1 MFKNYLKIAYR
12 NLVKNK
18 VYTVI
23 NIFGLT
29 LGLTC
34 CILIFL
40 QVKDEVSYDK
50 FWKDHQQVYRVAL
63 ERIYPD
69 HVNFYAIIPDGFAE
83 VFKNEIPE
91 VEDATRL
98 FGSGDFA
105 NTILVNEDI
114 YEEKLVVFA
123 DSNFFEIFPLRLL
136 SGDVKT
142 ALYKTNAVVLTEK
155 TATRYFGST
164 DIVGKQFKLN
174 NQDVEVTGVVENL
187 PSNSHMEFELLATT
201 AGQPFN
207 QNPTYASFSA
217 MTYLKVA
224 ANASPDAVERAIPGL
239 VEKYAAGEIERNTGV
254 NYQDYTKAG
263 NGYRYFLQPLADI
276 HLTSQLQA
284 EMKANGD
291 IRYVF
296 IFISIA
302 FFILLIASVNF
313 INLATARSAERA
325 REVGVRK
332 AMGSDRGQLIA
343 QFLLEAIVLVVISLA
358 FSSILVS
365 LALPYFN
372 SMAQKELSLSFD
384 KVLGL
389 IPWLLGMGVFVALVA
404 GYYPAFQ
411 ISKMQSVEIMKG
423 KLNSSKKGLVLRNG
437 LVVFQFTISIM
448 LIAGTMII
456 DRQINF
462 LQTKNLG
469 FQRENILVVERFGQ
483 LENPETFRE
492 EVKKI
497 PGVLNAGAGSQ
508 MPGNSFFGI
517 QFTAEGKP
525 EVMTGK
531 GFSADDF
538 FLDAMKIKLTEGR
551 TFGEDFNDSTS
562 VILNQ
567 AAVHAFGLE
576 NPIGSK
582 IYSSAAFNREVV
594 NIPYTVIGVAEDF
607 HFESLHLPI
616 TPLAIFSTESA
627 VGFQAFLA
635 LNISG
640 DNPQETIAAVE
651 QLWDRFGQNHPFT
664 FSFLENDLNNLYKS
678 EQVSGKILTSFSIL
692 AIVIACIGLF
702 GLAAYT
708 AYQKTKEIGVRKV
721 LGASTSNLVWMLT
734 TNFSLL
740 VLVAF
745 LIGAP
750 VSYWAMKQWLQT
762 FAYQTELNPLIFLL
776 AGLITMAI
784 ALLTVSYQAFSAARA
799 NPVKSLKSE

>member
-1 MFKNYLKIAYR
+1 MLKNYLKIAYR
-12 NLVKNK
+12 NLVKNRI
-18 VYTVI
+18 YTAI

-40 QVKDEVSYDK
+40 QVKDELGYDK
-50 FWKDHQQVYRVAL
+50 FWKDHEQIYRVAL
-63 ERIYPD
+63 ERVYPD
-69 HVNFYAIIPDGFAE
+69 HTNLFAIIPDGFAE
-83 VFKNEIPE
+83 VFKAEIPE
-91 VEDATRL
+91 VKDATRL
-98 FGSGDFA
+98 FSSGDFA
-105 NTILVNEDI
+105 NTILVGEDI
-114 YEEKLVVFA
+114 YEEKLVIFA
-123 DSNFFEIFPLRLL
+123 DSNFFEIFPMRLI
-136 SGDVKT
+136 SGDVNT
-142 ALYKTNAVVLTEK
+142 ALFKTNTVVLTER
-155 TATRYFGST
+155 TADKYFGSS
-164 DIVGKQFKLN
+164 DVVGRQFKLN
-174 NQDVEVTGVVENL
+174 DQDVEVAGVVENL
-187 PSNSHMEFELLATT
+187 PANSHLAFDLLVTT
-201 AGQPFN
+201 VGQPFN
-207 QNPTYASFSA
+207 RNPTYASFSA
-217 MTYLKVA
+217 LTYLKLDSQASA
-224 ANASPDAVERAIPGL
+224 AAVEAAIPTL

-254 NYQDYTKAG
+254 DYRDYTKAG

-276 HLTSQLQA
+276 HLTSRLQS
-284 EMKANGD
+284 ELKANGD
-291 IRYVF
+291 IRYVY

-332 AMGSDRGQLIA
+332 AMGSDRSQLIT
-343 QFLLEAIVLVVISLA
+343 QFLLEAVVLVGISLA
-358 FSSILVS
+358 LSTILVG
-365 LALPYFN
+365 LMLPYFN
-372 SMAQKELSLSFD
+372 AMAQKDLSLSVE
-384 KVLGL
+384 KVLDL
-389 IPWLLGMGVFVALVA
+389 IPWLLGMGLFVALVA

-423 KLNSSKKGLVLRNG
+423 RLNSSKKGLILRNS
-437 LVVFQFTISIM
+437 LVIFQFTISII

-462 LQTKNLG
+462 IQTKNLG
-469 FQRENILVVERFGQ
+469 FQRENVLVVERFGQ
-483 LENPETFRE
+483 VENPETFLE
-492 EVKKI
+492 EVRKI
-497 PGVLNAGAGSQ
+497 PGVLDGGAGSQ

-517 QFTAEGKP
+517 QFIAEGKS

-538 FLDAMKIKLTEGR
+538 FLNALKIKLVEGR

-567 AAVHAFGLE
+567 AAVHAFGLQ

-582 IYSSAAFNREVV
+582 IYSSANLNDEIV

-607 HFESLHLPI
+607 HFETLHLPI
-616 TPLAIFSTESA
+616 TPLAIFSTES
-627 VGFQAFLA
+627 VQRFKAFLA

-640 DNPQETIAAVE
+640 DHPQQTIAAVE

-664 FSFLENDLNNLYKS
+664 FSFLENDLNNLYQG
-678 EQVSGKILTSFSIL
+678 EQISGKILTSFSIL

-740 VLVAF
+740 VLIAF

-750 VSYWAMKQWLQT
+750 VSYWAMGQWLQT
-762 FAYQTELNPLIFLL
+762 FAYQTELSPLVFLS
-776 AGLITMAI
+776 AGVITMAI